1 MSDRIAIMREG
12 RFEQMGTPSQVYDS
26 PKTAYV
32 ARFVG
37 RPTLSRARR
46 ELSRGTWWSLWARG
60 ESLLRQPRIPVCPR
74 CPGAL
79 AVRGEQAQAVKGEDG
94 PACLGW

>member
-1 MSDRIAIMREG
+1 MSDRIAVMREG

-37 RPTLSRARR
+37 EANIVQGTAGAVQGDVVEFVGQGGKPPSAAAGTSLPPVPRWLWRSGGNRPR
-46 ELSRGTWWSLWARG
+46 
-60 ESLLRQPRIPVCPR
+60 P
-74 CPGAL
+74 
-79 AVRGEQAQAVKGEDG
+79 
-94 PACLGW
+94 